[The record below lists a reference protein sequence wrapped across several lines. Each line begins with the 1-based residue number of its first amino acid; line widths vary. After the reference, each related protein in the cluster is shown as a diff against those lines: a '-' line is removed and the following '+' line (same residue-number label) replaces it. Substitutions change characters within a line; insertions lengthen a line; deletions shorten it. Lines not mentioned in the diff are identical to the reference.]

1 MNKDE
6 EYYTLITGA
15 SSGIGKAMADE
26 FASQHHNLLLIS
38 LPDTGLD
45 RQCENISSKYNVVS
59 RFLEID
65 LLDLQAPETILN
77 FVHQENLRI
86 NTLINNIGVGHIGFM
101 GNFPGKEID
110 EMIMLNIHFTTHLT
124 NLFINDLRSCPESR
138 ILNMGSLGGYAP
150 APSKSIYMASK
161 AYIYYF
167 SRGLSFELEN
177 SSINVSVAMP
187 GPVKSNKKMINRIL
201 NDGYISRYIA
211 LNPEEVAKYIIP
223 RFLRGKKI
231 IIPGLMARTVF
242 ALGFILPYGITL
254 YSLKK
259 TFHVE
264 V

>member
-1 MNKDE
+1 MKKDE

-15 SSGIGKAMADE
+15 SSGIGKAMSEE
-26 FASQHHNLLLIS
+26 FARQRHNLLLIS
-38 LPDTGLD
+38 LPDTGLSN
-45 RQCENISSKYNVVS
+45 QCENISSKYNVAS

-65 LLDLQAPETILN
+65 LRDHRAPEKILN
-77 FVHQENLRI
+77 FVHEENLKI
-86 NTLINNIGVGHIGFM
+86 NTLINNIGIGHIGFM
-101 GNFPGKEID
+101 GNFPANEID
-110 EMIMLNIHFTTHLT
+110 EMLMLNIHFTTHLT
-124 NLFINDLRSCPESR
+124 NLFIKDLKSCPESR

-150 APSKSIYMASK
+150 APSKSVYMASK

-177 SSINVSVAMP
+177 SSIKVSVAMP
-187 GPVKSNKKMINRIL
+187 GPVKSNQKMINRIL
-201 NDGYISRYIA
+201 NDGSISRYIA
-211 LNPEEVAKYIIP
+211 LNPEEVAKYIVP

-231 IIPGLMARTVF
+231 IIPGKMARTVF
-242 ALGFILPYGITL
+242 ALGLILPYGITL